1 MKESRRLKLI
11 MSILFVVVLGITA
24 GTLMIFN
31 NHTKEAKK
39 EADNVLGTT
48 SVDLASVPY
57 ITSVAPIVGYVGEE
71 YSYNVKYSDNDSLDK
86 DISISLVSSPTW
98 LQVEDR
104 KVYGI
109 PPVGSEGSYK
119 FSVRI
124 FDGVNS
130 SVQDSYILIQDHEE

>member
-24 GTLMIFN
+24 GALMIFS
-31 NHTKEAKK
+31 NHTQEVKK
-39 EADNVLGTT
+39 DSDDVLGTN
-48 SVDLASVPY
+48 SMNMASVPY
-57 ITSVAPIVGYVGEE
+57 ITSVAPVVGYVGEE

-86 DISISLVSSPTW
+86 DISISLVNSPTW
-98 LQVEDR
+98 LHVEDR
-104 KVYGI
+104 KVYGT